1 MKPKKTTIQK
11 SLKGTIILLL
21 LEKKHLM
28 EEINGLGEGLTPSL
42 EELLKGFSSL
52 DKEGRGEPGSCLTI

>member
-21 LEKKHLM
+21 LDKRHFI
-28 EEINGLGEGLTPSL
+28 EEINGLGEGLIPSP
-42 EELLKGFSSL
+42 EELLQGFSSL
-52 DKEGRGEPGSCLTI
+52 ERERERKDRVGCV